1 MRLLLLSRLNCAT
14 AQLSYNA
21 TIAVVAVVATAAAAA
36 TAAVVVATARLAS
49 SALAALVT
57 AVVAVGFA
65 VAFAFA
71 VDDDDG
77 TTTRL
82 ASFGRNLKTQD

>member
-21 TIAVVAVVATAAAAA
+21 TIAVVATAAAAA
-36 TAAVVVATARLAS
+36 TAAVVVATARVAS

-57 AVVAVGFA
+57 AVVAVGFD

>member
-21 TIAVVAVVATAAAAA
+21 TIAVVASAAAA
-36 TAAVVVATARLAS
+36 VVAATARVAS

>member
-21 TIAVVAVVATAAAAA
+21 TIAVVATAAV
-36 TAAVVVATARLAS
+36 AAVVVATARVAS
-49 SALAALVT
+49 SALAALAT
-57 AVVAVGFA
+57 AVVAV
-65 VAFAFA
+65 AFA